1 MVAYAVRCRFFS
13 HDCMFCKGVRGSS
26 DLSGKAAA
34 ASPASQQS
42 DDQVHAAPR
51 PLTVRVRHDGTGPG
65 PDTEVFEALRAPRA
79 NALQPRPLLNTHV
92 DNDDDDARSKGA
104 SGGTSEQAHETSA
117 ADHARRSRPCSAQQ
131 TMLGAA
137 DHARRSGPCSAQWT
151 MLGAVDSLNASES
164 AQPSA
169 VGLGAFCFFCS
180 LGVRFR
186 ARSVAWRLV
195 CVLSFR

>member
-1 MVAYAVRCRFFS
+1 LAVYHQHAKLKPDWYEKNDVATHAMSVVTVLMFFVIVAMVAYAVRCRFFS
-13 HDCMFCKGVRGSS
+13 PDCMFCKGVRGSS

-104 SGGTSEQAHETSA
+104 SG
-117 ADHARRSRPCSAQQ
+117 
-131 TMLGAA
+131 
-137 DHARRSGPCSAQWT
+137 SGDE
-151 MLGAVDSLNASES
+151 VSLK
-164 AQPSA
+164 
-169 VGLGAFCFFCS
+169 
-180 LGVRFR
+180 
-186 ARSVAWRLV
+186 WRYI
-195 CVLSFR
+195 